1 MQKSQK
7 WTIAG
12 KHHSRIQSA
21 VHLMDGRKSPWK
33 NAPQNGKRT
42 QTQKE
47 KVNLHQRGVTLNK
60 PTN

>member
-12 KHHSRIQSA
+12 KHHYRIQSA
-21 VHLMDGRKSPWK
+21 AHLMDGRKSPWK

-47 KVNLHQRGVTLNK
+47 KVNLHQRGVSFQLQG
-60 PTN
+60 